1 MRISRLMSIL
11 EDWSRWMKSDN
22 HKLGYPSST
31 SYFSSG
37 GESTAEVFEDMV
49 SKTDMENI
57 RIVDAVIDGLKQ
69 DQKLAVYYRFLGGKK
84 PMFYERNLDLAF
96 DNLLT
101 ITGKRIYA

>member
-1 MRISRLMSIL
+1 MSIL
-11 EDWSRWMKSDN
+11 EDWSRWMKVDKHN
-22 HKLGYPSST
+22 LGYPSGT

-49 SKTDMENI
+49 SKTDIENI
-57 RIVDAVIDGLKQ
+57 RIVDAVIDGLEKN
-69 DQKLAVYYRFLGGKK
+69 QKLAIYYRFLGGKK
-84 PMFYERNLDLAF
+84 PMFYEKNLDMAM

>member
-1 MRISRLMSIL
+1 MRITRLMSIL
-11 EDWSRWMKSDN
+11 DDWSRWMKVDK

-37 GESTAEVFEDMV
+37 GESTSEVFEDMV

-57 RIVDAVIDGLKQ
+57 RIVDAVIDGLEKN
-69 DQKLAVYYRFLGGKK
+69 QKSAIYYRFLGGKK
-84 PMFYERNLDLAF
+84 PMFYEKNLDMAM

-101 ITGKRIYA
+101 ITSKRIYA

>member
-1 MRISRLMSIL
+1 MSIL
-11 EDWSRWMKSDN
+11 EDWSRWIKSDN
-22 HKLGYPSST
+22 HTLGYPSST